1 MILIYYHVA
10 VFVSQGKT
18 PFDESILE
26 DAGHFTRTVM
36 AYKGIECVEVCV
48 RPDHVHLLLKV
59 PAKADVFS
67 AIETLQYWL
76 QDFVARNSSQPPF
89 QWDQRLWLVSKSPAD
104 LSSVKRYFR
113 RQEEYHVLK
122 GIDAEWED
130 MMDMEEIYEE
140 SPVMIG

>member
-1 MILIYYHVA
+1 MIIIYYHVA
-10 VFVSQGKT
+10 VFVAQGKT

-59 PAKADVFS
+59 PAKADVFT

-89 QWDQRLWLVSKSPAD
+89 QWDHRLWNHQVF
-104 LSSVKRYFR
+104 SSHAIQEGAEFV
-113 RQEEYHVLK
+113 RQTRLNCQ
-122 GIDAEWED
+122 W
-130 MMDMEEIYEE
+130 
-140 SPVMIG
+140 

>member
-1 MILIYYHVA
+1 MIIIYYHVA

-36 AYKGIECVEVCV
+36 AYKGIECVDVCV

-59 PAKADVFS
+59 PAKADVFV

-89 QWDQRLWLVSKSPAD
+89 QWNQRLWLVSKSPSD
-104 LSSVKRYFR
+104 LVAVQRYFR
-113 RQEEYHVLK
+113 RQSEYHASH
-122 GIDAEWED
+122 GIEAEWFD
-130 MMDMEEIYEE
+130 MMDMEEIDEQ
-140 SPVMIG
+140 